1 MKPFAALIAL
11 ALALALGSA
20 GLLSYRRAVGAEIAS
35 IDAARTAAA
44 DLTGDARLIA
54 EIERIRFALEQ
65 ARSQPAKTAEAHLA
79 LALGEGLLTLERGDI
94 VFRTATVQ
102 AQVPRGV
109 HLVEKV
115 EDRLITLSGGI
126 RLHPTTGGDS
136 LPVAQGEI
144 RVPRA
149 DFLAI
154 RPNLRPGQSAYFF

>member
-1 MKPFAALIAL
+1 MNPYAALIAF
-11 ALALALGSA
+11 ALALAFGSA
-20 GLLSYRRAVGAEIAS
+20 GLLSYRRAVREEIES
-35 IDAARTAAA
+35 IDSARTAAA

-54 EIERIRFALEQ
+54 AIERIRFALEQ
-65 ARSQPAKTAEAHLA
+65 ARSQPATTAEAHLA
-79 LALGEGLLTLERGDI
+79 LALSEGLLTLERGDI
-94 VFRTATVQ
+94 VFRTAAVQ

-126 RLHPTTGGDS
+126 RLHPTTSGDTAA
-136 LPVAQGEI
+136 VAQGEI